1 MSHCLAEEPGGRA
14 THWVAVHPLAIIRQ
28 RFSTQGMLPS
38 WRNAMFADAHHTIG
52 YLSRN
57 KFIQGQK
64 IKPFRHFFACCVGAK
79 VLDHGMNMTCSKRHF
94 MQAPMQALTLLL
106 LGAIEDGGGGI
117 CTWYLRV
124 PVRTFRGIALFCYTA
139 MKVLLTF
146 PGSEIVQPPCLPHSN
161 WCLKWMA
168 VQCDIPVSPHWGCC
182 KAIFQFFKSFF
193 AWSVH
198 WTTAACFSW
207 FIWAVSWLCCCTNE
221 W

>member
-106 LGAIEDGGGGI
+106 LGAIEDGGGV
-117 CTWYLRV
+117 YV
-124 PVRTFRGIALFCYTA
+124 HDTFVYPYALSA
-139 MKVLLTF
+139 VL
-146 PGSEIVQPPCLPHSN
+146 H
-161 WCLKWMA
+161 
-168 VQCDIPVSPHWGCC
+168 
-182 KAIFQFFKSFF
+182 FF
-193 AWSVH
+193 ATQPWKCSLP
-198 WTTAACFSW
+198 S
-207 FIWAVSWLCCCTNE
+207 LDLR
-221 W
+221 

>member
-1 MSHCLAEEPGGRA
+1 MYDPMSHCLAEEPGGRA

-106 LGAIEDGGGGI
+106 LGAIEDGGRGYMFMI
-117 CTWYLRV
+117 PSCTRTHFPRYCTFLLHSHESAPYL
-124 PVRTFRGIALFCYTA
+124 PWI
-139 MKVLLTF
+139 
-146 PGSEIVQPPCLPHSN
+146 
-161 WCLKWMA
+161 
-168 VQCDIPVSPHWGCC
+168 
-182 KAIFQFFKSFF
+182 
-193 AWSVH
+193 
-198 WTTAACFSW
+198 
-207 FIWAVSWLCCCTNE
+207 
-221 W
+221 